1 MGIWRSHHSIGN
13 IIGSLIAGAFVEDS
27 WGLSFAVP
35 AAIIFGLGLLLFF
48 FLVSDPRAVGC
59 RVPERGNVMSVSSI
73 HKWVTFFSAR
83 LTRYNFTPNLLF

>member
-35 AAIIFGLGLLLFF
+35 AVIIFGLGLLLFF

-59 RVPERGNVMSVSSI
+59 CIPEHGSAMSVRIYILKNS
-73 HKWVTFFSAR
+73 
-83 LTRYNFTPNLLF
+83 L